1 MTQRKFI
8 ISHAFGYDYGGKNKD
23 CGAQDKIQP
32 LLDDGWKIV
41 EMKLTGKT
49 PGDSTV
55 AVYLERETEDDD
67 EPKTYKPCG
76 GCEPKNVIGPP
87 PPPPLPG
94 M

>member
-1 MTQRKFI
+1 MTERKFI

-32 LLDDGWKIV
+32 LLDKGWRIV

-67 EPKTYKPCG
+67 EPKTYG
-76 GCEPKNVIGPP
+76 GYGSKGFGPP
-87 PPPPLPG
+87 RPRNTDGL
-94 M
+94 

>member
-1 MTQRKFI
+1 MKERKFI

-55 AVYLERETEDDD
+55 AVYLERETDDD
-67 EPKTYKPCG
+67 ETKTCG
-76 GCEPKNVIGPP
+76 CCGPKNVIGPP
-87 PPPPLPG
+87 PPPPIDG

>member
-32 LLDDGWKIV
+32 LLDDGWRIV

-55 AVYLERETEDDD
+55 AVYLERDTEEYEET
-67 EPKTYKPCG
+67 KTCG
-76 GCEPKNVIGPP
+76 CCGPKNVIGPP
-87 PPPPLPG
+87 PPPPVDG

>member
-55 AVYLERETEDDD
+55 AVYLERETKDNY
-67 EPKTYKPCG
+67 EPKTCKTSG
-76 GCEPKNVIGPP
+76 GCGQYGPP
-87 PPPPLPG
+87 PPPGIDGL
-94 M
+94 